1 MKKDYDAPALV
12 LNGHAYTM
20 IAPKVKNWYDFAK
33 FDDESADLSVAE
45 YIHGTAACVA
55 SMYEGVTAEDVIN
68 NLALEDLKILYLQL
82 YKCMV
87 EISNKAF
94 VDDEKNE
101 VPAAN

>member
-1 MKKDYDAPALV
+1 MKKGYDVPV
-12 LNGHAYTM
+12 LTLGGHSYTM

-33 FDDESADLSVAE
+33 FDDEAADLSVAE

-87 EISNKAF
+87 GISNKAF
-94 VDDEKNE
+94 ADDEKNGE
-101 VPAAN
+101 PAAN